1 MQWPMFVLMF
11 ICTSVSKMK
20 NLLLGKKKTHSLFV
34 DIVDDVIRSFPYRNL
49 MSCNFND
56 CLIVSLSP
64 LFSVSLETSS

>member
-1 MQWPMFVLMF
+1 MANVCADVYMHKCFQDEKP
-11 ICTSVSKMK
+11 
-20 NLLLGKKKTHSLFV
+20 LLGKKKTPSLFV